1 MLMTAPIMKSSTTQ
15 AVDPADFITDLHAEG
30 NLPQN
35 AGGDPAVPDSAFP
48 DTHTYEVPAV

>member
-1 MLMTAPIMKSSTTQ
+1 MSTEITTSSTT
-15 AVDPADFITDLHAEG
+15 AAFDPADFITDLHEEG

-48 DTHTYEVPAV
+48 DTHTYATVAI

>member
-1 MLMTAPIMKSSTTQ
+1 MVAAIKKSSTTS
-15 AVDPADFITDLHAEG
+15 AVDPADFITDLQAEG

-48 DTHTYEVPAV
+48 DTHHYEVPSV